1 MQMIELDNKKFI
13 IGIKWHPELMM
24 EDEFTKNSFREFIE
38 KCK

>member
-1 MQMIELDNKKFI
+1 MIELDNKKFI

-24 EDEFTKNSFREFIE
+24 EDEFTKNLFREFIE